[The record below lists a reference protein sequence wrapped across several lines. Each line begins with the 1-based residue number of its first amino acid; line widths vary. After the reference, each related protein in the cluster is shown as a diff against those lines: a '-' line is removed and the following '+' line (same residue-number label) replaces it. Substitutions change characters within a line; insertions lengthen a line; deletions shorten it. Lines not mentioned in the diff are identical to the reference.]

1 MVMLSPVP
9 DADRHAPRAVLEAD
23 LQQLVLRPAPAPA
36 QLGHTGARGE
46 HRQARGHALLCGYP
60 AALEYLHIYFG
71 DLRSFMC
78 NLFVVN

>member
-46 HRQARGHALLCGYP
+46 HRQARGHALLCGYL

-71 DLRSFMC
+71 DLDP
-78 NLFVVN
+78 NHILDAAG